1 MIGECME
8 NVRRK
13 KPLIHSITNYVTVHD
28 VANAV
33 LACGGSPVM
42 ADEPEEVAE
51 ITGISDGLCINT
63 GTLNK
68 MTIEAMMRAGRAAG
82 KLGHTIVLD
91 PVGAGASG
99 LRTETA
105 VTLMRE
111 LKLSA
116 VRGNASEI
124 RTLAEGI
131 GKSEE
136 SGKKEESKVIN
147 VRNAETGETWK
158 ISGGGKTKGVEVSTA
173 DAVTEEN
180 LESYIAFVKRF
191 SLENDVITIIS
202 GAIDLVSDGRSCYVI
217 RNGRSEMSHVTG
229 TGCQLSAV
237 LTAFLAANP
246 ENQIEAAAAAV
257 CTMGI
262 AGEIAAGN
270 MKPGDGNSTYGNR
283 IIDAI
288 FNMKPDD
295 LRKEAKYEIR

>member
-13 KPLIHSITNYVTVHD
+13 KPLIHNITNYVTVHD

-82 KLGHTIVLD
+82 ELGHTIVLD

-99 LRTETA
+99 IRTETA
-105 VTLMRE
+105 LTLMRE

-124 RTLAEGI
+124 RTLATG
-131 GKSEE
+131 
-136 SGKKEESKVIN
+136 SGE
-147 VRNAETGETWK
+147 
-158 ISGGGKTKGVEVSTA
+158 TKGVEASIA
-173 DAVTEEN
+173 DAVTEKN
-180 LESYIAFVKRF
+180 LESYIPFAKKF

-202 GAIDLVSDGRSCYVI
+202 GAIDLVSDGGSCYVI
-217 RNGRSEMSHVTG
+217 RNGRPEMSHVTG

-246 ENQIEAAAAAV
+246 ENQTEAAAAAV

-262 AGEIAAGN
+262 AGEIAVGN

-295 LRKEAKYEIR
+295 LRKGAKYEIR